1 MSKRVKLSVSLV
13 VAVCMAVFLAGAWST
28 PSEAKAEITL
38 RMAGQSPADHQS
50 TLGMQKVS
58 KWVAEATNG
67 RIDIK
72 TYPSSQLGDYTLVYE
87 ELIRGTID
95 MALISIPS
103 QFDSR
108 LELIYVPYLMR
119 DYGEAAEVFK
129 QGGWL
134 FNKMAELHGELGVL
148 FLVFNVEGFGG
159 LGLTKEPKEILNPL
173 VKKDLLLR
181 VPPMDTFKIGA
192 DDMGYTTVSIPY
204 AELYTA
210 LQTGIAEGWTGGAPP
225 HSYQGFRDVL
235 KYYYQINNYV
245 ETESYLM
252 SKVTWNKLSEA
263 DREII
268 ADACARAARESIEIS
283 EKEDREYFDKLQ
295 DYGVKSFWYTAED
308 VKDLAAHAR
317 KVTWPKLE
325 KRLTKELIDEMM
337 EAYNVK

>member
-1 MSKRVKLSVSLV
+1 MGRGS
-13 VAVCMAVFLAGAWST
+13 
-28 PSEAKAEITL
+28 
-38 RMAGQSPADHQS
+38 HQRPHPNQTYPRAS
-50 TLGMQKVS
+50 S
-58 KWVAEATNG
+58 ATN
-67 RIDIK
+67 
-72 TYPSSQLGDYTLVYE
+72 LLVYE
-87 ELIRGTID
+87 ELIRTITWPF
-95 MALISIPS
+95 ISIPAVRL
-103 QFDSR
+103 R

-134 FNKMAELHGELGVL
+134 FNKMAELHGELGVK
-148 FLVFNVEGFGG
+148 FLGFNVEGFGG
-159 LGLTKEPKEILNPL
+159 LGLTKEPKEVLNPL

-192 DDMGYTTVSIPY
+192 DDMGYTTVSVPY

-235 KYYYQINNYV
+235 KYYYQINNFV

-263 DREII
+263 DRKII

-283 EKEDREYFDKLQ
+283 EREDRVLRQ
-295 DYGVKSFWYTAED
+295 
-308 VKDLAAHAR
+308 AAGLR
-317 KVTWPKLE
+317 REEFLVY
-325 KRLTKELIDEMM
+325 RRGR
-337 EAYNVK
+337 

>member
-1 MSKRVKLSVSLV
+1 MSKRTKLSVSLF
-13 VAVCMAVFLAGAWST
+13 VAVCMAVFLVGAWSV

-58 KWVAEATNG
+58 KWVDEATNG
-67 RIDIK
+67 RIEIR
-72 TYPSSQLGDYTLVYE
+72 TYPASQLGDYTLVYE

-108 LELIYVPYLMR
+108 LELIYVPYLMGS
-119 DYGEAAEVFK
+119 YEEAAEVFK
-129 QGGWL
+129 EGGWL
-134 FNKMAELHGELGVL
+134 FNKMGELHDNLGVK
-148 FLVFNVEGFGG
+148 FMGFNVEGFGG
-159 LGLTKEPKEILNPL
+159 LGLTKEPKEILNPA

-192 DDMGYTTVSIPY
+192 EDMGYTTVSIPY
-204 AELYTA
+204 AELSTA
-210 LQTGIAEGWTGGAPP
+210 LQTGIAEGWTGGSPV

-235 KYYYQINNYV
+235 KFYYQINNFV

-252 SKVTWNKLSEA
+252 SKAVWQKLSPE
-263 DREII
+263 DRKII
-268 ADACARAARESIEIS
+268 EEACARAARESLDIS
-283 EKEDREYFDKLQ
+283 EQEDREFFEKLQ
-295 DYGVKSFWYTAED
+295 EYGVKSYWYTAED
-308 VKDLAAHAR
+308 LKDLAANAR

-325 KRLTKELIDEMM
+325 KRLTKELIDELMK
-337 EAYNVK
+337 AYNVK

>member
-1 MSKRVKLSVSLV
+1 MKKRVQLFASLV
-13 VAVCMAVFLAGAWST
+13 ALVCLGLLLVGAWSV
-28 PSEAKAEITL
+28 PSEASAQITL
-38 RMAGQSPADHQS
+38 RMAGQSPVDHQS
-50 TLGMQKVS
+50 TLGMKKVA
-58 KWVAEATNG
+58 KWVDEASKG
-67 RIDIK
+67 RIEIK
-72 TYPSSQLGDYTLVYE
+72 VYPASQLGDYTLVYE

-108 LELIYVPYLMR
+108 LELIYVPYLMGS
-119 DYGEAAEVFK
+119 YEEAEKVFK

-134 FNKMAELHGELGVL
+134 FNKMGELHGSLGVE
-148 FLVFNVEGFGG
+148 FLGFNVEGFGG
-159 LGLTKEPKEILNPL
+159 LGLTKEPKDILNPK

-192 DDMGYTTVSIPY
+192 EDMGYTTVSIPY

-210 LQTGIAEGWTGGAPP
+210 LQTGIAEGWTGGSPV

-252 SKVTWNKLSEA
+252 SAKVWEKLSKE
-263 DREII
+263 DQKII
-268 ADACARAARESIEIS
+268 ADACARAAQESLAIS
-283 EKEDREYFDKLQ
+283 EREDKEFFKKLQ
-295 DYGVKSFWYTAED
+295 DFGIKGYWYTAEEL
-308 VKDLAAHAR
+308 KPIAENAR

-325 KRLTKELIDEMM
+325 KRLTKQLIDELMK
-337 EAYNVK
+337 AYNVK

>member
-1 MSKRVKLSVSLV
+1 
-13 VAVCMAVFLAGAWST
+13 MAVFLAGAWSS

-148 FLVFNVEGFGG
+148 FLGFNVEGFGG
-159 LGLTKEPKEILNPL
+159 LGLTKEPKEVLNPL

-192 DDMGYTTVSIPY
+192 EDMG
-204 AELYTA
+204 
-210 LQTGIAEGWTGGAPP
+210 
-225 HSYQGFRDVL
+225 
-235 KYYYQINNYV
+235 
-245 ETESYLM
+245 
-252 SKVTWNKLSEA
+252 
-263 DREII
+263 
-268 ADACARAARESIEIS
+268 
-283 EKEDREYFDKLQ
+283 
-295 DYGVKSFWYTAED
+295 
-308 VKDLAAHAR
+308 
-317 KVTWPKLE
+317 
-325 KRLTKELIDEMM
+325 
-337 EAYNVK
+337 

>member
-13 VAVCMAVFLAGAWST
+13 VAVCMAVFLAGAWSS

-148 FLVFNVEGFGG
+148 FLGFNVEGFGG
-159 LGLTKEPKEILNPL
+159 LGLTKEP
-173 VKKDLLLR
+173 
-181 VPPMDTFKIGA
+181 
-192 DDMGYTTVSIPY
+192 
-204 AELYTA
+204 
-210 LQTGIAEGWTGGAPP
+210 
-225 HSYQGFRDVL
+225 
-235 KYYYQINNYV
+235 
-245 ETESYLM
+245 
-252 SKVTWNKLSEA
+252 
-263 DREII
+263 
-268 ADACARAARESIEIS
+268 
-283 EKEDREYFDKLQ
+283 
-295 DYGVKSFWYTAED
+295 
-308 VKDLAAHAR
+308 
-317 KVTWPKLE
+317 
-325 KRLTKELIDEMM
+325 
-337 EAYNVK
+337 